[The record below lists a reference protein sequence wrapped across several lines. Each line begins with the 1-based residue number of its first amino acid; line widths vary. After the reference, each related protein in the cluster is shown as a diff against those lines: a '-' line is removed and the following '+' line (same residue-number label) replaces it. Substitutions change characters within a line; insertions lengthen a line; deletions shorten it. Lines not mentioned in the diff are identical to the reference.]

1 MKNHTLFLTIAL
13 FFLLSAKISAQSNY
27 PLLAMQVTTTPVSN
41 YLTPDSLENLTEQT
55 VFETH
60 MLFSVYD
67 TSVTRVYI
75 KIGTTNGGSDI
86 LSEDFDFNTYR
97 NGYDIDLPL
106 GNLTNMLQY
115 YSEVWLKKSDGTF
128 TTSLSFSRQ

>member
-1 MKNHTLFLTIAL
+1 MKSYTLFFTIAF
-13 FFLLSAKISAQSNY
+13 FFLLSANLSAQSNY

-41 YLTPDSLENLTEQT
+41 FLTPDSLENLTAQT

-67 TSVTRVYI
+67 TSVTRVYV

-86 LSEDFDFNTYR
+86 LLDDFDFNTYR
-97 NGYDIDLPL
+97 NGYDIDLTL

-115 YSEVWLKKSDGTF
+115 YSEVWLMKSDGTF